1 VTSNY
6 RQQRSEEDSDEQRL
20 TERVVRISRVAKV
33 VKGGRHLRFNAV
45 VVVGDG
51 EGSVGIGMGKA
62 DAVPDA
68 VRKGTVKARANMV
81 SVPLEGSTIPHEIV
95 SKFGGSQ
102 VMLKPAA
109 PGTGV
114 IAGGAVRAVVELAGI
129 RDILTKSRRSNNPV
143 NVVKATFQGL
153 RSLRR
158 PREEFAKRR
167 RLVEEMQERERV
179 LEQRRAEIE
188 RERQA
193 AAAEA
198 AAPAPTPEQAP
209 APPET
214 VATPEAA
221 PAAPDLAPA
230 SATPETVATPAAP
243 ESTPTPEQAPAS
255 AATESAAPPETAA
268 TPEAAPTQESAPA
281 PAAPE
286 PAPAP
291 SSESAPPTAPAPAVE
306 TPGQ

>member
-1 VTSNY
+1 MTSNY

-188 RERQA
+188 REREA

-198 AAPAPTPEQAP
+198 AAPAPT
-209 APPET
+209 T
-214 VATPEAA
+214 VATEAEAA
-221 PAAPDLAPA
+221 PA
-230 SATPETVATPAAP
+230 
-243 ESTPTPEQAPAS
+243 
-255 AATESAAPPETAA
+255 PETAA
-268 TPEAAPTQESAPA
+268 TPESAPAAPEVAATPAPAPANVATESAPTPEPVATPESAPANVAPESAPTPETAATQESAPA
-281 PAAPE
+281 NAAPE
-286 PAPAP
+286 PALAPESPPPAP
-291 SSESAPPTAPAPAVE
+291 PAVVE